1 MIFKQ
6 CKFQIL
12 FKSFSSRVIY
22 RVKFSAAAVT
32 NVLTDSLA
40 QLVLKAFRQYFI
52 KPKTWPIFK
61 ENKFKHFLKEIE
73 MLNI

>member
-1 MIFKQ
+1 
-6 CKFQIL
+6 
-12 FKSFSSRVIY
+12 VIY

-52 KPKTWPIFK
+52 KPKFGQ
-61 ENKFKHFLKEIE
+61 FLKKTNS
-73 MLNI
+73 NIF

>member
-1 MIFKQ
+1 
-6 CKFQIL
+6 
-12 FKSFSSRVIY
+12 VIY

-52 KPKTWPIFK
+52 KLGQ
-61 ENKFKHFLKEIE
+61 FLKKTNS
-73 MLNI
+73 NIF